1 MLLPEAN
8 IEIRM
13 SRGAGYVP
21 PPSGT
26 QEAHRLDEWGA
37 PPRAHPPSHFCIKG
51 KPRVKER
58 VRTWR
63 VALTA
68 FSVGAVAAAVMLL
81 GGPRV
86 PRRVWS
92 PAALDPV
99 PASSASAESTPW
111 SLAARRVTEDRGEAV
126 GRQAKVEVPPQLKHY
141 SDPRRFLAIQ
151 VAEWKEHS
159 VETPHDY
166 AGLAGMIRGGELV
179 EVPAATESYV
189 LYGVGALADAEPFTH
204 YDKSAGR
211 SVAVYDEAELA
222 GERARLEESA
232 TRAREEV
239 AAMKA
244 EADSLGKAE
253 RSRRAS
259 QRAQVAKKEKA
270 LKAELDEAE
279 LLDSFYGNP
288 DRRRDLFAERGALA
302 SLADDFHGHEYDLG
316 DGRSRR
322 EMKVR
327 MLSHLR
333 PEALAVMKELA
344 ASYSA
349 KFGRPLP
356 VTSLVRPDEYQHRLS
371 RTNSNATLI
380 DVPPHSTGL
389 AFDILYRYMT
399 AEEQEFVMADI
410 ARLRDEGRVES
421 LRENRDHF
429 HVFAFV
435 DGRRPGEELI
445 EASLDRSAAER
456 MPKEP
461 KPAVRPE
468 KKQAQAEIRKAAKKE
483 PAKKAGRKDEK
494 PSARKAA
501 SEKVGGTQTARK
513 RK

>member
-1 MLLPEAN
+1 M
-8 IEIRM
+8 
-13 SRGAGYVP
+13 
-21 PPSGT
+21 
-26 QEAHRLDEWGA
+26 
-37 PPRAHPPSHFCIKG
+37 
-51 KPRVKER
+51 
-58 VRTWR
+58 
-63 VALTA
+63 TA
-68 FSVGAVAAAVMLL
+68 FAVGAVAAAVLLL
-81 GGPRV
+81 GGPKV

-92 PAALDPV
+92 PTALDPV
-99 PASSASAESTPW
+99 PASSAAAETTPW
-111 SLAARRVTEDRGEAV
+111 RLAARRVTEDRGEPT
-126 GRQAKVEVPPQLKHY
+126 GRQAKVEVPSQLKHY
-141 SDPRRFLAIQ
+141 DDRRRFLAIQ
-151 VAEWKEHS
+151 VAEWKEHA

-189 LYGVGALADAEPFTH
+189 LYGVGALADPGPFTH
-204 YDKSAGR
+204 YDKSAKG
-211 SVAVYDEAELA
+211 SVPVLDEAELLS
-222 GERARLEESA
+222 ERARLEESA
-232 TRAREEV
+232 ARAREEV
-239 AAMKA
+239 AALKA

-259 QRAQVAKKEKA
+259 LRAQAAKREKSY
-270 LKAELDEAE
+270 KAGLEAAE
-279 LLDSFYGNP
+279 LLDSFYGSP
-288 DRRRDLFAERGALA
+288 DRRRDLFAEREALA
-302 SLADDFHGHEYDLG
+302 SLAVDFHGRKYDLG
-316 DGRSRR
+316 DADSRR

-356 VTSLVRPDEYQHRLS
+356 VTSLVRPDEYQRRLS
-371 RTNSNATLI
+371 KSNSNATRI

-399 AEEQEFVMADI
+399 AEEQEFLMADI

-429 HVFAFV
+429 HIFAFI

-445 EASLDRSAAER
+445 EESLGHSATERASEEPRPARSH
-456 MPKEP
+456 
-461 KPAVRPE
+461 E
-468 KKQAQAEIRKAAKKE
+468 KKQVQAESRKAAKKE
-483 PAKKAGRKDEK
+483 PAKKAVRKAEK

-501 SEKVGGTQTARK
+501 SKKAGGKQTARK

>member
-1 MLLPEAN
+1 MNER
-8 IEIRM
+8 IRT
-13 SRGAGYVP
+13 G
-21 PPSGT
+21 
-26 QEAHRLDEWGA
+26 
-37 PPRAHPPSHFCIKG
+37 
-51 KPRVKER
+51 
-58 VRTWR
+58 R

-68 FSVGAVAAAVMLL
+68 FSVGAVAAVVMLL
-81 GGPRV
+81 GGPKV

-99 PASSASAESTPW
+99 PASSAAAESAPW
-111 SLAARRVTEDRGEAV
+111 SLAAQRVTEDRGEST
-126 GRQAKVEVPPQLKHY
+126 GRQAKVEVPSQLKHY
-141 SDPRRFLAIQ
+141 DDRRRFLAIQ

-166 AGLAGMIRGGELV
+166 AGLAGMIRGGGLV
-179 EVPAATESYV
+179 EVPAATDSYI
-189 LYGVGALADAEPFTH
+189 LYGVGALADAGSFTH
-204 YDKSAGR
+204 YDKAAGKG
-211 SVAVYDEAELA
+211 VAVYDEAELES
-222 GERARLEESA
+222 ERARLEESLA
-232 TRAREEV
+232 RARAEV
-239 AAMKA
+239 AALKD

-259 QRAQVAKKEKA
+259 LLAQAAKKEKA
-270 LKAELDEAE
+270 LKSQLDGVS
-279 LLDSFYGNP
+279 LLDAFYG
-288 DRRRDLFAERGALA
+288 DAGMRRELFAERDALA
-302 SLADDFHGHEYDLG
+302 SLAVDFHGHKYDLG

-349 KFGRPLP
+349 RFGRPLP

-371 RTNSNATLI
+371 RSNSNATLI

-410 ARLRDEGRVES
+410 ALLRDAGRVES

-445 EASLDRSAAER
+445 EASLGHSAAER
-456 MPKEP
+456 ASKETQ
-461 KPAVRPE
+461 PAGRPE
-468 KKQAQAEIRKAAKKE
+468 KKQVQAEGGKAAKKE
-483 PAKKAGRKDEK
+483 PAKKAGRKAEE
-494 PSARKAA
+494 PSARKGA
-501 SEKVGGTQTARK
+501 SKKVGGKQTARK

>member
-1 MLLPEAN
+1 VKDR
-8 IEIRM
+8 IRT
-13 SRGAGYVP
+13 G
-21 PPSGT
+21 
-26 QEAHRLDEWGA
+26 
-37 PPRAHPPSHFCIKG
+37 
-51 KPRVKER
+51 
-58 VRTWR
+58 R

-68 FSVGAVAAAVMLL
+68 FSVGAVAAVVMLL
-81 GGPRV
+81 GGPKV
-86 PRRVWS
+86 PRRVWP
-92 PAALDPV
+92 PAGLDPV
-99 PASSASAESTPW
+99 PASSAAAEGTAWP
-111 SLAARRVTEDRGEAV
+111 LAAQRVTEERGGPT

-141 SDPRRFLAIQ
+141 SDTRRFLAIQ

-166 AGLAGMIRGGELV
+166 AGLAGMIRGGGLV
-179 EVPAATESYV
+179 EVPAATDSYV
-189 LYGVGALADAEPFTH
+189 LYGVGALADAGPFTH

-211 SVAVYDEAELA
+211 SVAVYDEAELG
-222 GERARLEESA
+222 GERARLEESVA
-232 TRAREEV
+232 RAREEV
-239 AAMKA
+239 AAMEA
-244 EADSLGKAE
+244 EAGSLGKAE

-259 QRAQVAKKEKA
+259 LRAQVAKKEKA
-270 LKAELDEAE
+270 LKSQLDGAN
-279 LLDSFYGNP
+279 LLDAFYG
-288 DRRRDLFAERGALA
+288 DAGSRRALFAERDALS
-302 SLADDFHGHEYDLG
+302 SLAVNFHGREYDLG

-349 KFGRPLP
+349 RFGRPLP
-356 VTSLVRPDEYQHRLS
+356 ITSLVRPDEYQHRLS
-371 RTNSNATLI
+371 KSNSNATLI

-445 EASLDRSAAER
+445 AASLGDSSKAEPR
-456 MPKEP
+456 KGSEP
-461 KPAVRPE
+461 AGRPE
-468 KKQAQAEIRKAAKKE
+468 KKESRAESKKVTKKE
-483 PAKKAGRKDEK
+483 PAKKAGRKAEG
-494 PSARKAA
+494 PAARKAA
-501 SEKVGGTQTARK
+501 TKQAGGKQAARR